1 MLQLS
6 YVNYLPLLWMSAL
19 GQIFMLYDRWKVFV
33 TQQTFGF
40 ASILIGLHYRDGERV
55 ASRVYRH
62 SLSPQ
67 EESKNGGRSV

>member
-1 MLQLS
+1 MLKLS

-19 GQIFMLYDRWKVFV
+19 GQLYDKWKVLV
-33 TQQTFGF
+33 TQQTIGF
-40 ASILIGLHYRDGERV
+40 ASVLIGLHYRDGERV
-55 ASRVYRH
+55 ASQVYRH

>member
-1 MLQLS
+1 MLKLG

-19 GQIFMLYDRWKVFV
+19 GQLYDKWKVLV

>member
-1 MLQLS
+1 MLKLS

-19 GQIFMLYDRWKVFV
+19 GQLYDKWKVLV
-33 TQQTFGF
+33 TQQTIGF
-40 ASILIGLHYRDGERV
+40 ASVLIGHHYRDGERV